1 MKLKYIA
8 FLVIVIFSGSLFS
21 SCSRGY
27 GCGLEEKYN
36 NPDLESSKRGK
47 STLFG
52 KSQKKR
58 KS

>member
-1 MKLKYIA
+1 MKLKYII
-8 FLVIVIFSGSLFS
+8 FLASIIFCVGLFS
-21 SCSRGY
+21 SCSKGY

-58 KS
+58 RS